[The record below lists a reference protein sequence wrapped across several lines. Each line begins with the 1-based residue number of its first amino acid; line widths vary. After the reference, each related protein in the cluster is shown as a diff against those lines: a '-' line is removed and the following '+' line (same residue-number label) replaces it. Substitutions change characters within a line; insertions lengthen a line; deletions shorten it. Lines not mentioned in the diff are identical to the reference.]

1 MRKDISQG
9 IITAKDLLKE
19 AEELNSNPAMYGYQN
34 LYNKVIE
41 LDLCVQQ
48 LLADMEEK

>member
-9 IITAKDLLKE
+9 IIVAKNLLKN
-19 AEELNSNPAMYGYQN
+19 AEKLNSNPAMYGYEN
-34 LYNKVIE
+34 LYNTVIE

-48 LLADMEEK
+48 LLADMESK

>member
-9 IITAKDLLKE
+9 IIVAKGLLKD
-19 AEELNSNPAMYGYQN
+19 AEKLNSNPAMYGYEN
-34 LYNKVIE
+34 LYNTVIK

-48 LLADMEEK
+48 LLADMESK

>member
-9 IITAKDLLKE
+9 LIVAKDLLKE
-19 AEELNSNPAMYGYQN
+19 AENLNSNPAMYGYQN

-48 LLADMEEK
+48 LLNDMESK